1 MSQWTNFRDA
11 IEGEIENVKLD
22 ELAKQELTKNLV
34 DNVMPAVDAWV
45 DKLSAGLTEEAKEE
59 TGWCK
64 IRDGI
69 VLPYPRRHRP
79 AVCAE
84 SYHVRRQAGARTDA
98 REYRQRGIRIN
109 PHRKSA

>member
-34 DNVMPAVDAWV
+34 NNVMPAVDAWV
-45 DKLSAGLTEEAKEE
+45 DKLAGGLIEEAKAE
-59 TGWCK
+59 TGWNK

-69 VLPYPRRHRP
+69 VLPYALR
-79 AVCAE
+79 ALV
-84 SYHVRRQAGARTDA
+84 YLGRQVLEKTLENTVKA
-98 REYRQRGIRIN
+98 
-109 PHRKSA
+109 

>member
-34 DNVMPAVDAWV
+34 NNVMPAVDAWV
-45 DKLSAGLTEEAKEE
+45 DKLAGGLTEEAKGES
-59 TGWCK
+59 GWCK

-69 VLPYPRRHRP
+69 VLPYVLK
-79 AVCAE
+79 AIMYVGK
-84 SYHVRRQAGARTDA
+84 QALERTLA
-98 REYRQRGIRIN
+98 NTVKE
-109 PHRKSA
+109 A

>member
-1 MSQWTNFRDA
+1 MSSWTNFRDA

-45 DKLSAGLTEEAKEE
+45 DKLAGRLTEEAKGES
-59 TGWCK
+59 GWCK

-69 VLPYPRRHRP
+69 VLPYVLK
-79 AVCAE
+79 AIM
-84 SYHVRRQAGARTDA
+84 YIGKQALERTLA
-98 REYRQRGIRIN
+98 NTVKE
-109 PHRKSA
+109 A

>member
-1 MSQWTNFRDA
+1 MSSWTNFRDA

-45 DKLSAGLTEEAKEE
+45 DKLAGGLTEEAKGES
-59 TGWCK
+59 GWCK

-69 VLPYPRRHRP
+69 VLPYVLK
-79 AVCAE
+79 AIMYVGK
-84 SYHVRRQAGARTDA
+84 QALERTLA
-98 REYRQRGIRIN
+98 NTVKE
-109 PHRKSA
+109 A

>member
-1 MSQWTNFRDA
+1 MRIIRSQWTNFRDA

-45 DKLSAGLTEEAKEE
+45 DKLAGGLTEEAKGES
-59 TGWCK
+59 GWCK

-69 VLPYPRRHRP
+69 VLPYVLKSL
-79 AVCAE
+79 A
-84 SYHVRRQAGARTDA
+84 YFGRQVLLSTMEHTIEA
-98 REYRQRGIRIN
+98 
-109 PHRKSA
+109 

>member
-1 MSQWTNFRDA
+1 MTTMSSWTNFRDA

-45 DKLSAGLTEEAKEE
+45 DKLAGGLTEEAKGES
-59 TGWCK
+59 GWCK

-69 VLPYPRRHRP
+69 VLPYVLK
-79 AVCAE
+79 AIM
-84 SYHVRRQAGARTDA
+84 YIGKQALERTLA
-98 REYRQRGIRIN
+98 NTVKE
-109 PHRKSA
+109 A

>member
-1 MSQWTNFRDA
+1 MRIIMSKWTDFRDA

-45 DKLSAGLTEEAKEE
+45 DKLAGGLTEEAKGES
-59 TGWCK
+59 GWCK

-69 VLPYPRRHRP
+69 VLPYVLK
-79 AVCAE
+79 AIM
-84 SYHVRRQAGARTDA
+84 YIGKQALERTLA
-98 REYRQRGIRIN
+98 NTVKE
-109 PHRKSA
+109 A

>member
-45 DKLSAGLTEEAKEE
+45 DKLAGGLTEEAKGES
-59 TGWCK
+59 GWGK

-69 VLPYPRRHRP
+69 VLPYVLK
-79 AVCAE
+79 AIM
-84 SYHVRRQAGARTDA
+84 YIGKQALERTLA
-98 REYRQRGIRIN
+98 NTVKE
-109 PHRKSA
+109 A

>member
-34 DNVMPAVDAWV
+34 DNVMPAIDAWV

-69 VLPYPRRHRP
+69 VLPYVLK
-79 AVCAE
+79 AIM
-84 SYHVRRQAGARTDA
+84 YIGKQALERTLA
-98 REYRQRGIRIN
+98 NTVKE
-109 PHRKSA
+109 A

>member
-45 DKLSAGLTEEAKEE
+45 DKLAGGLTEEAKGES
-59 TGWCK
+59 GWCK

-69 VLPYPRRHRP
+69 VLPYVLK
-79 AVCAE
+79 AIM
-84 SYHVRRQAGARTDA
+84 YIGKQALERTLANTVEDA
-98 REYRQRGIRIN
+98 
-109 PHRKSA
+109 